1 MMKTILL
8 LLVLGHA
15 ADVASSQFVGDY
27 SADRRRSLRPRHK
40 STETDSCPSWRNQES
55 CEEQPACAWL
65 EGRCANDTPTCAAFL
80 HVRSCEQSHLDCKW
94 KDMACSDKETTPEE
108 VVHTTSLDLAN
119 EDSTDVVVED
129 DDTSTLNISTPWP
142 TYFPTTTQEPSEA
155 YFASSSGETEET
167 KGDGCK
173 PIGSRGPRPAPTP
186 ITPTLGK
193 SYTVAPT
200 TEEVTFM
207 RGDLRKDIERFG
219 FKVSKAVNVRMLAR

>member
-1 MMKTILL
+1 
-8 LLVLGHA
+8 
-15 ADVASSQFVGDY
+15 
-27 SADRRRSLRPRHK
+27 
-40 STETDSCPSWRNQES
+40 
-55 CEEQPACAWL
+55 
-65 EGRCANDTPTCAAFL
+65 
-80 HVRSCEQSHLDCKW
+80 
-94 KDMACSDKETTPEE
+94 MACSDKETTPEE

-142 TYFPTTTQEPSEA
+142 TYFPTMSQEPSEA